1 MADRRRITKASFEA
15 WLLSQ
20 STYQVQ
26 PQAEDVPRRTSIET
40 AISQKRQILQF
51 QEIQDFYGISRTAL
65 VTWIREEGIPTID
78 VGRAKRVRKD
88 VFDDVLKSKRKVEGD
103 T

>member
-1 MADRRRITKASFEA
+1 M
-15 WLLSQ
+15 
-20 STYQVQ
+20 
-26 PQAEDVPRRTSIET
+26 
-40 AISQKRQILQF
+40 
-51 QEIQDFYGISRTAL
+51 QDFYGISRTAL

>member
-15 WLLSQ
+15 WLKSQ
-20 STYQVQ
+20 STYQLQ
-26 PQAEDVPRRTSIET
+26 KPKKET
-40 AISQKRQILQF
+40 HEEPPLKLQCPKNGKYYSF
-51 QEIQDFYGISRTAL
+51 QEIQAFYGISRTTL